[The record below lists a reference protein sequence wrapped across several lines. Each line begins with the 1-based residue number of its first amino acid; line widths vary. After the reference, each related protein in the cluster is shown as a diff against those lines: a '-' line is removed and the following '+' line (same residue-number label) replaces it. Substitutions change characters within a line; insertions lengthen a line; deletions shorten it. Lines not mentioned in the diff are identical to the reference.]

1 MVKRKSL
8 PPTSDVPALTGTL
21 SFMQLIWELHHE
33 LQARSKEME
42 HRHGVTGP
50 QRLVLRLVGRFP
62 GVSPGELAAL
72 LRLHPSTL
80 TGVFSRLEARGL
92 IRRKKDPEDARRAV
106 LELTASGARIDARRT
121 GTVEAV
127 LKRALSRLS
136 PAQVESTER
145 ALRLIIEEFQRG

>member
-8 PPTSDVPALTGTL
+8 PPAGDVPALSGTL
-21 SFMQLIWELHHE
+21 SFMQLLWELHHE
-33 LQARSKEME
+33 LQAQSKEME

-80 TGVFSRLEARGL
+80 TGVPS
-92 IRRKKDPEDARRAV
+92 RAV
-106 LELTASGARIDARRT
+106 NQPNNRCRDANSRT
-121 GTVEAV
+121 
-127 LKRALSRLS
+127 
-136 PAQVESTER
+136 P
-145 ALRLIIEEFQRG
+145 